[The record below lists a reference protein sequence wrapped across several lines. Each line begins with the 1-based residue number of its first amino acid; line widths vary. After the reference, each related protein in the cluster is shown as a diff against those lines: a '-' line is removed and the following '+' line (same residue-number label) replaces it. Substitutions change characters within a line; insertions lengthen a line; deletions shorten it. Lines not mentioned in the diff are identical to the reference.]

1 MRPFISLLRK
11 ELELVLGCGVVL
23 DLVGEEIALRLA
35 HADDIVRG
43 SWLQEHRIVRNTLH
57 SITVYVHP
65 GAELAS
71 VEISK

>member
-1 MRPFISLLRK
+1 M
-11 ELELVLGCGVVL
+11 LGCGVVFN
-23 DLVGEEIALRLA
+23 LVGEEIALRLA

-57 SITVYVHP
+57 SVTIYVHP

-71 VEISK
+71 VEISE